1 MSGAKEAKAVLVL
14 WGHKNNILRRLLPVW
29 EMVKN
34 THDDEKDGDDVLTM
48 MMATT
53 TTASSA
59 HWPQAS
65 TSSSAEVSAVVS
77 PTDVGAEGRSLLVTR
92 RNRHRGPTY
101 MYAIPSHRQWSVI
114 SYGPAHHF
122 CCMLRVSTPFM
133 SQLATVISSILKH
146 IERQESPRDATVMG

>member
-1 MSGAKEAKAVLVL
+1 MCVFATHTKNTSNTGHQQTAPPQSPLAHNNDQVEQRREGTHSPTVSQESDPMSGAKEAKAVLVL
-14 WGHKNNILRRLLPVW
+14 WGHKNIFLRRLLPVW

-65 TSSSAEVSAVVS
+65 TPSSMMLLMMMCQQSSHP
-77 PTDVGAEGRSLLVTR
+77 PTLAPKGAAS
-92 RNRHRGPTY
+92 
-101 MYAIPSHRQWSVI
+101 W
-114 SYGPAHHF
+114 
-122 CCMLRVSTPFM
+122 
-133 SQLATVISSILKH
+133 
-146 IERQESPRDATVMG
+146 